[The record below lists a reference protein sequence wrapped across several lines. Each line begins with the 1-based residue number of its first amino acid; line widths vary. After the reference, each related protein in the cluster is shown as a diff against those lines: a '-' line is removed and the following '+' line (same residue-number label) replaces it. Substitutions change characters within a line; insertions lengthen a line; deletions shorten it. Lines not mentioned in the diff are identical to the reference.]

1 MKKQSLLCLLLCGL
15 LAIVGTACVSTIDGH
30 YKAGFPVKDCIVKRV
45 DRPMEQVQKSARE
58 VLSKLG
64 KLEVD
69 NIAANTLQ
77 AKVTDCTVF
86 VRMRQ
91 VDPKY
96 TEFTVQV
103 RRGAISD
110 IDLAAD
116 ISTRIALQLST
127 Y

>member
-1 MKKQSLLCLLLCGL
+1 
-15 LAIVGTACVSTIDGH
+15 
-30 YKAGFPVKDCIVKRV
+30 
-45 DRPMEQVQKSARE
+45 MEQVQKSARE

>member
-1 MKKQSLLCLLLCGL
+1 M
-15 LAIVGTACVSTIDGH
+15 AGTACVSTIDGH
-30 YKAGFPVKDCIVKRV
+30 YKAGLPVKDCIVKRV
-45 DRPMEQVQKSARE
+45 NRPVEQVQKSARE
-58 VLSKLG
+58 VLTRLG

-77 AKVTDCTVF
+77 AKITDCTVF
-86 VRMRQ
+86 VRMQ
-91 VDPKY
+91 QIDPKY

-116 ISTRIALQLST
+116 VSTRIALQLGA